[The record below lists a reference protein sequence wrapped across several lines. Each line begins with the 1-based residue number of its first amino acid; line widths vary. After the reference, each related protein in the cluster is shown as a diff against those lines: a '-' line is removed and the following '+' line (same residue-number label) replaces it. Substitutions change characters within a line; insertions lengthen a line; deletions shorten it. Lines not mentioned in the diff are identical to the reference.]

1 MLWGEGA
8 EAVIADAK
16 GDAGVDV
23 SMPPSW
29 A

>member
-8 EAVIADAK
+8 EAVIADAR
-16 GDAGVDV
+16 GDVGVDV
-23 SMPPSW
+23 SMLPNW